1 MFPRILIAIDGSD
14 TSERALREA
23 IVLAKEG
30 ASRLRIVHALDL
42 VIGEVETPHE
52 LSEYEASLR
61 AAGGKILERAARR
74 ANKAGVDA
82 ETRLLEVLQFGD
94 RVADEIVREAGK
106 WRASLIVIGTHGRRG
121 FKRALMGSVAEGV
134 VRIACT
140 PVLLIRGKQVRAT

>member
-1 MFPRILIAIDGSD
+1 MFPRILIAVDGSD

-42 VIGEVETPHE
+42 VIGEIETPYE

-61 AAGGKILERAARR
+61 AAGEKILKRAAQR
-74 ANKAGVDA
+74 ANKAGVNA
-82 ETRLLEVLQFGD
+82 ETSLLEVLQYGD
-94 RVADEIVREAGK
+94 RVADEIVREAEK

-134 VRIACT
+134 VRIAGT
-140 PVLLIRGKQVRAT
+140 PVLLIRGKQARAT